1 MSKKTT
7 KMTAPVSIDRVCKTC
22 ALYDPASGY
31 CKKKNEQTPGIR
43 YACEDFR
50 TLQELKEERERRKQE
65 RLQKEEHRLNFIL
78 TCMMISATATQQL
91 LEYFDKQFIDR
102 KTESDW
108 RFKRAQAANEIVRA
122 CARIRDLYQHNFMTD
137 QTEVMTDHGKRAF
150 DADAYDSHEDDARRW
165 NLCLLHHME
174 SCWQD
179 EAQEA
184 KVLAFYEEQPH
195 IGIFHPI
202 DFRHFTPIKR

>member
-1 MSKKTT
+1 MRGMSKKT
-7 KMTAPVSIDRVCKTC
+7 ASVSIDRVCKTC

-50 TLQELKEERERRKQE
+50 TPQEWKEECERVRQE
-65 RLQKEEHRLNFIL
+65 RLRKEEERLNFIL
-78 TCMMISATATQQL
+78 TAMMISATSTQQL
-91 LEYFDKQFIDR
+91 LEYFDKQFIDK

-122 CARIRDLYQHNFMTD
+122 CARIRDLYQHNFMVD
-137 QTEVMTDHGKRAF
+137 QTQVMTKHGKEAF
-150 DADAYDSHEDDARRW
+150 DAEAYDSHEDDARRW
-165 NLCLLHHME
+165 NLILLHHMD

-179 EAQEA
+179 ETQEA
-184 KVLAFYEEQPH
+184 KVLDFYQNQPH
-195 IGIFHPI
+195 VGIFHPK

>member
-1 MSKKTT
+1 MRGMSKKT
-7 KMTAPVSIDRVCKTC
+7 ASVSIDRVCKTC

-43 YACEDFR
+43 YACEYFR
-50 TLQELKEERERRKQE
+50 TPQEWKEECERVRQE
-65 RLQKEEHRLNFIL
+65 RLRKEEERLNFIL
-78 TCMMISATATQQL
+78 TAMMISATSTQQL
-91 LEYFDKQFIDR
+91 LEYFDKQFIDK

-122 CARIRDLYQHNFMTD
+122 CARIRDLYQHNFMVDHT
-137 QTEVMTDHGKRAF
+137 QVMTKHGKEAF
-150 DADAYDSHEDDARRW
+150 DAEAYDSHEDDARRW
-165 NLCLLHHME
+165 NLILLHHLD

-184 KVLAFYEEQPH
+184 KVLTFYEEQPH
-195 IGIFHPI
+195 VGILHPK
-202 DFRHFTPIKR
+202 DFRHFAKKL

>member
-7 KMTAPVSIDRVCKTC
+7 RKTAPVSIDRVCRTC

-65 RLQKEEHRLNFIL
+65 RLRKEEERLNFIL
-78 TCMMISATATQQL
+78 TAMMISATSTQQL
-91 LEYFDKQFIDR
+91 LEYFDRQFIDR

-108 RFKRAQAANEIVRA
+108 RFRRAQAANEIVRA
-122 CARIRDLYQHNFMTD
+122 CARIRDLYQHNFMED
-137 QTEVMTDHGKRAF
+137 QTQVMTSHGTRPF
-150 DADAYDSHEDDARRW
+150 DAEAYDSHEDDARRW

-179 EAQEA
+179 EDQEA
-184 KVLAFYEEQPH
+184 KVLKFYEDQPH